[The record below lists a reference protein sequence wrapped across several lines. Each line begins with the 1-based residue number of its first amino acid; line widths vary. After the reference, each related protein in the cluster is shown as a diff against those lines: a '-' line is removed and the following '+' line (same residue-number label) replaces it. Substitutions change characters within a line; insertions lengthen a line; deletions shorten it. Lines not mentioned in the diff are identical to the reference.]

1 MDDILDRS
9 NLLRMDAPED
19 ELKAVSIGTK
29 TGSEDSEGENDDNSS
44 DDEDDEEE
52 IAPPLVIQQVCRT
65 IHRVEYI
72 RLTCSKM
79 PAAPVGSPIPTPL

>member
-1 MDDILDRS
+1 MDTL
-9 NLLRMDAPED
+9 EE

-29 TGSEDSEGENDDNSS
+29 TGSEDSEGENNNNSS
-44 DDEDDEEE
+44 DDENDEEE
-52 IAPPLVIQQVCRT
+52 IAPPLMIQQVCCT

-72 RLTCSKM
+72 RLTRSKM